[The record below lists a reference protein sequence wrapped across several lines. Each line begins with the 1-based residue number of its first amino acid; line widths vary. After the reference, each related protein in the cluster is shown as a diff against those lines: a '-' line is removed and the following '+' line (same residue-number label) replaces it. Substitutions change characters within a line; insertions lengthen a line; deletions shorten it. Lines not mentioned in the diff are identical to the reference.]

1 MMHRFVSFSLF
12 SHFSFS
18 MLWGPTNHLK
28 HLINVDR
35 LPFSITYIVT
45 LIGTIYYSVW
55 VSILKNDKS
64 IEISWIQSIMEATYK
79 VRYFPLSVNCV
90 SNISRPSICQTLIL
104 LSINLL

>member
-1 MMHRFVSFSLF
+1 
-12 SHFSFS
+12 

-64 IEISWIQSIMEATYK
+64 IEVSWI
-79 VRYFPLSVNCV
+79 
-90 SNISRPSICQTLIL
+90 
-104 LSINLL
+104 